1 MNPNMNQPFTLLGS
15 ATEGRG
21 GVGLWS
27 WPCLFYGLEIVLG
40 AVRGEKS
47 PNARSSTTVGDG
59 ALRFV
64 RQTPNPNQ
72 MHKQLAWLL
81 RC

>member
-1 MNPNMNQPFTLLGS
+1 M
-15 ATEGRG
+15 
-21 GVGLWS
+21 
-27 WPCLFYGLEIVLG
+27 LG